1 MQESA
6 AEDYAHQW
14 AAKIVGVCSPD
25 EVQAMVDRYLALAD
39 DPDVD
44 PPCRDDARNRANAL
58 KESIL
63 QKG

>member
-1 MQESA
+1 MQEP
-6 AEDYAHQW
+6 AESYTKQW
-14 AAKIVGVCSPD
+14 ATKIVGACSPD
-25 EVQAMVDRYLALAD
+25 EVQGMIDRCLALAD

-58 KESIL
+58 QERLL